1 MNSRPESEEHSVT
14 FDQDPMPMQN
24 MAQLIQRASATTGFT
39 PAEIVSLVD
48 CELETNYVLEY
59 ITAVMS
65 KRMN

>member
-1 MNSRPESEEHSVT
+1 MI
-14 FDQDPMPMQN
+14 FDQDPMPVQN
-24 MAQLIQRASATTGFT
+24 MAQLIERASANTGFT

>member
-1 MNSRPESEEHSVT
+1 
-14 FDQDPMPMQN
+14 MPKQN
-24 MAQLIQRASATTGFT
+24 MTQLILRASANTGFT

-65 KRMN
+65 KQMN

>member
-1 MNSRPESEEHSVT
+1 VT
-14 FDQDPMPMQN
+14 FDQDPGPVHN

-48 CELETNYVLEY
+48 CELETNYVLDY

>member
-1 MNSRPESEEHSVT
+1 MT

-39 PAEIVSLVD
+39 AAEIVSLVD

>member
-1 MNSRPESEEHSVT
+1 MNRTNESEEHSVI
-14 FDQDPMPMQN
+14 FDQDPMPMQH
-24 MAQLIQRASATTGFT
+24 MAQLIERASATTGFT

>member
-1 MNSRPESEEHSVT
+1 
-14 FDQDPMPMQN
+14 MPMQN
-24 MAQLIQRASATTGFT
+24 MVQLIERASANTGFT

>member
-1 MNSRPESEEHSVT
+1 VT
-14 FDQDPMPMQN
+14 FDQDPGPVHN

-48 CELETNYVLEY
+48 CELETNYVLDY
-59 ITAVMS
+59 ITAVIS

>member
-1 MNSRPESEEHSVT
+1 MT